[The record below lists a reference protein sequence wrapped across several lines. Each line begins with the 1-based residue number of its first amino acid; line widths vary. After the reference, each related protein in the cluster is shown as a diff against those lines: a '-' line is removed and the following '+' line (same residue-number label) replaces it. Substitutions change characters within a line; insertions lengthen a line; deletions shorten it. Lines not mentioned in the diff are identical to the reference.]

1 MGTYQLQELIGGHS
15 GAENYKISQ
24 DGADFMLKIF
34 PIDFNPNKVAAIPA
48 ICRLYASLNI
58 DSLQCYKTGK
68 LNTTN
73 QYFCIYNYIEGKN
86 LEVIGESEYSPA
98 ENYHLG
104 ELVGGWLKALK
115 AATPP
120 PTAKLEVADIAPL
133 TSHTNKLYQTL
144 RADPQTRS
152 LLSSYFDL
160 DQLDYLLE
168 RFNQASQIFR
178 NQPKHLIHGD
188 IKRSNFMRDQAGT
201 IYIIDIE
208 SMKYGYDILN
218 FRHQMIWLLRPDRL
232 KRMQFLRGVLDGLY
246 HHGRPEHF
254 NEQVLYI
261 YTLNF
266 IEHLRSVLDK
276 KPHEAPEYLE
286 MIQRGV
292 SLILNPTGN
301 II

>member
-1 MGTYQLQELIGGHS
+1 
-15 GAENYKISQ
+15 
-24 DGADFMLKIF
+24 MLKIF
-34 PIDFNPNKVAAIPA
+34 PPGFDPDRVAVIPA
-48 ICRLYASLNI
+48 VCQLYRDLGIPSLCCHKI
-58 DSLQCYKTGK
+58 GK
-68 LNTTN
+68 LNSTD

-115 AATPP
+115 AATLP
-120 PTAKLEVADIAPL
+120 PTVKLEVADVATL
-133 TSHTNKLYQTL
+133 TSHINALYQTL
-144 RADPQTRS
+144 LADSQTRN

-160 DQLDYLLE
+160 DQLDRLLG

-201 IYIIDIE
+201 IYMIDIE

-254 NEQVLYI
+254 NEQILYI

-286 MIQRGV
+286 MIQRGMP
-292 SLILNPTGN
+292 LILNPTGN